1 MRCLK
6 KLLTWI
12 FLLGIVAAFGYFVVC
27 PKLVPLAY
35 EEEVEEYATQ
45 YSVAPSLVYAVIFCE
60 SGYDAQAVSP
70 AGAKGLMQIGDDTAV
85 WAAEQIPDLQGKN
98 IDIFDPAT
106 NIEIGC
112 WYLGWLLEKF
122 DGTLQTSLAGYN
134 AGHNKVAQWLADEE
148 KSKDG
153 LTLDEIPYAETE
165 RYVKKVT
172 SMQKIYQWRYGV

>member
-1 MRCLK
+1 MRGLK

-12 FLLGIVAAFGYFVVC
+12 FLLGIVTAFGYFVVC

-45 YSVAPSLVYAVIFCE
+45 YGVEPSLVYAVIFCE
-60 SGYDAQAVSP
+60 SGYDAQAVSH

-85 WAAEQIPDLQGKN
+85 WAAEQIPDLEGKN
-98 IDIFDPAT
+98 IDIFNPAT

-122 DGTLQTSLAGYN
+122 DGT
-134 AGHNKVAQWLADEE
+134 V
-148 KSKDG
+148 
-153 LTLDEIPYAETE
+153 E
-165 RYVKKVT
+165 R
-172 SMQKIYQWRYGV
+172 